1 MKRILTVADLMT
13 ILCDCV
19 DSGTLD
25 INSEVTIDD
34 NILGVKQR
42 HKITGHKVIYK
53 KDPCEKYLVLIPE
66 KIF

>member
-42 HKITGHKVIYK
+42 HKITGHKVI
-53 KDPCEKYLVLIPE
+53 
-66 KIF
+66 